1 MEDDE
6 RIHEGDLDEAQH
18 GLSPLDIHG
27 EVPHDGEG
35 LEDEHKEE
43 EEEEERELEAG
54 GEELKPSI
62 GFSHRAKIIQILKNL
77 HSPEVKIY
85 SESSKEFIGLL
96 RGDLGGSIL
105 REFIILS
112 PKCSELAESWRL
124 QKGKPGVAHILSL
137 FSAIFEHQEG
147 KSQIGGIRRSLDNFA
162 RLIFAE
168 GIDDIYGELNS
179 QEARRQSAALNLLAS
194 IVRRGIGLASE
205 VAKCF
210 DFKLPVLSKLSGIKK
225 KGRKEEMRG
234 VNRST
239 RNAFVGFAMS
249 FIEVGNLRL
258 LRWILQQRELYS
270 GVLRGIGTD
279 DVDTVVYILSVI
291 RDRVLIEDSLIP
303 PGLRSVLFGSATLEQ
318 LSYISGNPTAGAG
331 ADIAHEVLLLVCT
344 DPRNGLMPTLNL
356 KGNEKRLLDL
366 MKKLKATKVDY
377 HKKLLLA
384 VVNKR
389 PSLCAA
395 YMDEAS
401 AISLAADMI
410 CSVNWDAMITSLASN
425 SHNLLA
431 VNDDELQQIL
441 KCIIPAACSRLV
453 LNKGLLHSDDLVKH
467 GTLRLV
473 LESVKSLHGVI
484 RAIEKRTAG
493 MSMNIISHTSTEVAA
508 RLHFLCGLSC
518 SLEVDGSLEDVIYP
532 QADKIGME
540 KWISLKQF
548 FQDEVRAVLPD
559 PQVLLKLLSS
569 MSCKEPKNS
578 GKSLKR
584 CSNFPGF
591 VAKKLKSETTN
602 EDIDIMIGGIDA
614 EYTDANGTESDK
626 QDLDLVN
633 DRMVTVKD
641 VWGSKEHNLI
651 INEPLDAEDVF
662 QSKLLEI
669 LTFYLRTMPVSFDGA
684 FDFFRVIPVNPLSLP
699 TNRQESLLSLL
710 VEYIGQS
717 TGSLELG
724 RIPESMY
731 KHLQPLINVL
741 LYSGLK
747 NICNKAYILVR
758 AAMIS
763 SGAFDQ
769 NFAEIDAWLFFLPSY
784 KTQKLGVES
793 QGGDAFCD
801 LSSVVVSFLCDGV
814 STVGNNLYKHL
825 DNMHRLLAKL
835 DYFEDKLSENED
847 FEISLC
853 EWRPLKNLL
862 CFARSILNPQSCN
875 LFSESDNTTEG
886 HQSSLFSVLSKV
898 QEFLDQGHANVL
910 AETGTALAFSV
921 LCATPEDVLEN
932 FPLLL
937 TVTKRYFNSY
947 LPFLSSIFFLEPEYL
962 AKASI
967 RWPDMFSSAFRM
979 IKGEFLNYCCA
990 NNALNSNNSFLK
1002 ESAAAALSQFLCNAS
1017 FYALFSSLF
1026 SFGCCTTHASRK
1038 EEISHSVEILDLLK
1052 VKISEGSGNDLLSFL
1067 RYTLFWTYQIL
1078 STYIAKPSNPLK
1090 ELLQMCFSIVDYI
1103 LDSILLLTADST
1115 ESKSLGTSPTKHIH
1129 DAVDFTFHHPIIDL
1143 LLSCPLSYNE
1153 NSAEE
1158 RLGGQDDAMKIFSKE
1173 YLRPVDWIMLKFLSK
1188 LFDFLLNVGNREI
1201 YASENYVQLLG
1212 SIIKAP
1218 MLMIQKILLIFKQ
1231 KFELCYEKRNFLP
1244 LLPEFSILSALIQF
1258 VSPFELLELAHWMFS
1273 KLEAGVSGSPSE
1285 FTSAAFVCL
1294 YIADAAMEML
1304 HGYLKQ
1310 PELTSKPYHFWDV
1323 KIDNFDATIFQRV
1336 HCKIL
1341 HFAKCLKLEFAD
1353 KFLLK
1358 TVDRFY
1364 SQRYVGS
1371 SSAVLSFC
1379 MSLSTMTINSPMN
1392 LLLHCFFPTSK
1403 IKARILQLLIE
1414 ISPIH
1419 MDLFGRLF
1427 LGILSNDSSILS
1439 LLKGYVF
1446 SADDFL
1452 LLLPAALSYFSSNSH
1467 IDKQDLECS
1476 AFIPNFY
1483 SRTLLNGFSSWK
1495 NCVSRSIFE
1504 EEYGESVPAS
1514 FEDFQKFC
1522 NSTLLGQAIIMLHH
1536 FFILNGKS
1544 LSKRHRLEIF
1554 DSICPPSDELLDFGR
1569 KQVSSSPFNK
1579 TLKLIN
1585 EVFAKISLLRLL
1597 LSPPEMEGGSIEMTK
1612 EIKTK
1617 RFNHAKERFIN
1628 ILVKSLDQIVTNF
1641 PRKANNTD
1649 SCTANTC
1656 KVVGFLEYFILRN
1669 IIQLSV
1675 EIQSYLTQLK
1685 SIPFLYP
1692 FIRSSLLHRFEDPV
1706 TIRAIRCILVALSAG
1721 RFSAAEILE
1730 LLLGHSQFVPIL
1742 ISNGSVS
1749 FSSTLA
1755 STGTLLQP
1763 VPSILKTIDASVTE
1777 VSSKESYNNYCV
1789 SDRRKIEHIRLLRVL
1804 YHLKNR
1810 QQSGGNSNLNVMD
1823 SKELISLL
1831 LSVYGATLGEIDL
1844 EILHLMNEIESYE
1857 GSEYEKIAEM
1867 DYLWGSAA
1875 FKVRKELIFDSSVSN
1890 SQNAANETTEE
1901 RRKVFFRENMPVDS
1915 KVCAMTALQF
1925 CYDRC
1930 SMIAPL
1936 SLDKL
1941 LDDKFTEISKMQ
1953 SQNIGTIQQYDPVFI
1968 LRFSIHSLLMDYIEP
1983 VEFAR
1988 IGLLAVTLI
1997 SISSPNEEQRKLGYV
2012 SLGRFKQALESSRK
2026 SKETLQLQLLLTYLQ
2041 NGISE
2046 SWQKMPSIIAIFTA
2060 EASFTLLDTTQKQFF
2075 TISKF
2080 LMHCPG
2086 VNLKSVPL
2094 FKTLFGNNSIHFKAD
2109 HLWILQLLYAG
2120 LNLYDDAKIYVK
2132 NNILEFL
2139 LSFYASSLSDP
2150 ESRILIL
2157 QIIKK
2162 SIKLPS
2168 LTHHLLKECGL
2179 LPWLSSV
2186 ISSYGENIDEDKH
2199 SSLRIL
2205 ELVLKIIN
2213 EAISSRPIMEW
2224 LQEFG
2229 LEQLSDITSNVYL
2242 LFVRALKLLKE
2253 NVLLLN
2259 SMLCVI
2265 VSTLR
2270 LSQKRKIYQ
2279 PHFTLSLNSLVQLCQ
2294 AVNAELSSRNFNVVI
2309 ELGVDAILMSTP
2321 VPVISHMD
2329 KEKLVKAITW
2339 AISVSLQLSS
2349 SQRSLTNELD
2359 RNVLISSKEQQE
2371 CRISKILRWLTASL
2385 ILGSM
2390 STVSLQTSTNYV
2402 LCRPNPENLQSLL
2415 ECLIGERDEIAE
2427 ECSANETLAVIIM
2440 YLQQLPRGHNDALN
2454 RSVVLALCILLLNTS
2469 NPTVKK
2475 YLSERC
2481 GQVVSLCMKIGCPAE
2496 TNPAWRWS
2504 YYQPWR
2510 DLTTYETE
2518 MEKMEEDQACRSLL
2532 IIFSNALSGAEQ
2544 FGFPVLSC
2552 DDLEH
2557 YNLFEWETEMLLR
2570 RLPPEDSLAPN

>member
-1 MEDDE
+1 MEDGE
-6 RIHEGDLDEAQH
+6 QIREGDLDEALH
-18 GLSPLDIHG
+18 GLSPLGIHG

-35 LEDEHKEE
+35 LEDEDKEE
-43 EEEEERELEAG
+43 EEEEEGELEVG
-54 GEELKPSI
+54 GEGLEPSI

-96 RGDLGGSIL
+96 RGDLGGTIL
-105 REFIILS
+105 REFILLS
-112 PKCSELAESWRL
+112 PKCSELAEAWRL
-124 QKGKPGVAHILSL
+124 HMGKPGVAHILSL
-137 FSAIFEHQEG
+137 FSVVFEHPEG

-162 RLIFAE
+162 RSIFVE
-168 GIDDIYGELNS
+168 RIDDIHSELNS

-234 VNRST
+234 VKRST

-249 FIEVGNLRL
+249 FIQVGNPRL

-291 RDRVLIEDSLIP
+291 RDRVLVEDSLIP

-344 DPRNGLMPTLNL
+344 DPRNGLMPTSNL
-356 KGNEKRLLDL
+356 KGNEKRLFDL
-366 MKKLKATKVDY
+366 MKKLKATEVDY

-384 VVNKR
+384 VVNRR

-395 YMDEAS
+395 FA

-431 VNDDELQQIL
+431 VNDGELQQIL

-453 LNKGLLHSDDLVKH
+453 LNKGLLHSDDRVKH

-473 LESVKSLHGVI
+473 LESVKSLQGLI
-484 RAIEKRTAG
+484 RAIDKRAAG
-493 MSMNIISHTSTEVAA
+493 MSMNIIPHTSTEVAA
-508 RLHFLCGLSC
+508 RLHFLLGLSC
-518 SLEVDGSLEDVIYP
+518 SLEVDGSLEDVIHP
-532 QADKIGME
+532 QADKIGIE

-548 FQDEVRAVLPD
+548 IQDEVRAVLPD

-569 MSCKEPKNS
+569 MSCKELKSS

-584 CSNFPGF
+584 CSNFPEG

-602 EDIDIMIGGIDA
+602 EYIDIMISGIDA
-614 EYTDANGTESDK
+614 ECTDANGTASGK

-633 DRMVTVKD
+633 DRMVIVKD
-641 VWGSKEHNLI
+641 IWGSKEDNLI
-651 INEPLDAEDVF
+651 INNPTDAEDVF
-662 QSKLLEI
+662 HSKLLDI
-669 LTFYLRTMPVSFDGA
+669 LAIYLRTMPISFDGA

-699 TNRQESLLSLL
+699 TNRQQSLFSLL
-710 VEYIGQS
+710 VEYIGQP

-724 RIPESMY
+724 SIPESMY

-747 NICNKAYILVR
+747 NICNQAYILVR

-763 SGAFDQ
+763 TGAFDQ
-769 NFAEIDAWLFFLPSY
+769 NFVEIDAWLFFLPAY
-784 KTQKLGVES
+784 KTQKLGVDS
-793 QGGDAFCD
+793 QGGGAYRD
-801 LSSVVVSFLCDGV
+801 LSSVVVSFLCDAV

-825 DNMHRLLAKL
+825 DNMHRLLANL
-835 DYFEDKLSENED
+835 DYFEDKLSEDED

-862 CFARSILNPQSCN
+862 CFARSILNQQSCN
-875 LFSESDNTTEG
+875 LFPVSENTTKG
-886 HQSSLFSVLSKV
+886 HESSLSSVLSKV
-898 QEFLDQGHANVL
+898 QEFLDQGHANEL
-910 AETGTALAFSV
+910 AETGTALSFSV
-921 LCATPEDVLEN
+921 ICATPEDVMEN

-937 TVTKRYFNSY
+937 TVTKHYFNSY

-967 RWPDMFSSAFRM
+967 RWPDMFFSAFRM
-979 IKGEFLNYCCA
+979 LKGEFLNYCRA
-990 NNALNSNNSFLK
+990 NDALNLNNFPPK
-1002 ESAAAALSQFLCNAS
+1002 ESAAAAAAALSQFLFNAS
-1017 FYALFSSLF
+1017 FYELFSALF
-1026 SFGCCTTHASRK
+1026 SFGRCTKHATRE

-1052 VKISEGSGNDLLSFL
+1052 VKISEGSDNDLLSFL
-1067 RYTLFWTYQIL
+1067 RYTLFWSYQIL
-1078 STYIAKPSNPLK
+1078 STYIAKPLNPLK
-1090 ELLQMCFSIVDYI
+1090 ELLQMCFSIVDYM

-1115 ESKSLGTSPTKHIH
+1115 ESKSLGTSSPTKHIH
-1129 DAVDFTFHHPIIDL
+1129 DAVDFIFHHPIINL
-1143 LLSCPLSYNE
+1143 LLSCPVSYNE
-1153 NSAEE
+1153 NSADGK
-1158 RLGGQDDAMKIFSKE
+1158 LGGQNDALKIFSTE
-1173 YLRPVDWIMLKFLSK
+1173 NLRPVDWIRLKFLSK
-1188 LFDFLLNVGNREI
+1188 LFDFLLNVGNREM
-1201 YASENYVQLLG
+1201 YASENYVQFLG

-1218 MLMIQKILLIFKQ
+1218 MLVIQKVLLIFRQ
-1231 KFELCYEKRNFLP
+1231 KFELCFEKRNFLP

-1273 KLEAGVSGSPSE
+1273 KLEDAVSGSVSE
-1285 FTSAAFVCL
+1285 FTSAALVCL

-1310 PELTSKPYHFWDV
+1310 PELKSKPYHFWDI
-1323 KIDNFDATIFQRV
+1323 KLENFDATIFQIV

-1341 HFAKCLKLEFAD
+1341 HFVICLKLEFAD

-1358 TVDRFY
+1358 TVDRVY
-1364 SQRYVGS
+1364 SQRYAGPS
-1371 SSAVLSFC
+1371 STILPFYV
-1379 MSLSTMTINSPMN
+1379 SLSTMIANSPMN
-1392 LLLHCFFPTSK
+1392 LFLHCFFPTSK
-1403 IKARILQLLIE
+1403 IKARTLQLLVE
-1414 ISPIH
+1414 ISPSH

-1427 LGILSNDSSILS
+1427 LGILSDDSSILN

-1446 SADDFL
+1446 SADDYL

-1467 IDKQDLECS
+1467 IDKQDLEHS
-1476 AFIPNFY
+1476 ALIPNFY
-1483 SRTLLNGFSSWK
+1483 SRILLTGFSSWK
-1495 NCVSRSIFE
+1495 NYVTQSIFD
-1504 EEYGESVPAS
+1504 EEYGESAPAS

-1522 NSTLLGQAIIMLHH
+1522 NSTLLGKAIIMLHH

-1544 LSKRHRLEIF
+1544 LSKRHRLDIF
-1554 DSICPPSDELLDFGR
+1554 DSVCPPSDEFLEFGR
-1569 KQVSSSPFNK
+1569 EQVSFGPFNE
-1579 TLKLIN
+1579 TLKLIS
-1585 EVFAKISLLRLL
+1585 EGFAKISLLRLL
-1597 LSPPEMEGGSIEMTK
+1597 LSPPELEGGSIEMTK

-1617 RFNHAKERFIN
+1617 RFNHSKERFIN
-1628 ILVKSLDQIVTNF
+1628 ILVKSLDQIVRNF
-1641 PRKANNTD
+1641 PRKTNNMD

-1656 KVVGFLEYFILRN
+1656 KVV
-1669 IIQLSV
+1669 SV
-1675 EIQSYLTQLK
+1675 EIQSYLTRLK
-1685 SIPFLYP
+1685 SIPFLNP

-1706 TIRAIRCILVALSAG
+1706 TIKAIRCILVALSVG

-1730 LLLGHSQFVPIL
+1730 LSLGHSQFVPIL
-1742 ISNGSVS
+1742 TCNGSVS
-1749 FSSTLA
+1749 FSSALA
-1755 STGTLLQP
+1755 PTGTLLQP

-1777 VSSKESYNNYCV
+1777 VSSRESYNNYCV
-1789 SDRRKIEHIRLLRVL
+1789 SDRRKIEHIRLLRIL

-1810 QQSGGNSNLNVMD
+1810 QQSDGNSNLNVMD
-1823 SKELISLL
+1823 SKELISFL

-1844 EILHLMNEIESYE
+1844 EILHLMNEIESSE
-1857 GSEYEKIAEM
+1857 GLEYERIAEM

-1875 FKVRKELIFDSSVSN
+1875 FKVRKELRFDCSVSN
-1890 SQNAANETTEE
+1890 NKNVANETTEE
-1901 RRKVFFRENMPVDS
+1901 RRKVLFRENIPVDS
-1915 KVCAMTALQF
+1915 KLSNFAMIDAQGL
-1925 CYDRC
+1925 
-1930 SMIAPL
+1930 PHL

-1941 LDDKFTEISKMQ
+1941 LEDKFTETSKIQ
-1953 SQNIGTIQQYDPVFI
+1953 SQNVSMVQQYDPVFI

-1997 SISSPNEEQRKLGYV
+1997 SISSPDEEQRKLGYT

-2026 SKETLQLQLLLTYLQ
+2026 SKEALQLQLLLTYVQ

-2046 SWQKMPSIIAIFTA
+2046 SWQKIPSIIAIFTA
-2060 EASFTLLDTTQKQFF
+2060 EASFTLLDTAQKQFF
-2075 TISKF
+2075 TINKF

-2094 FKTLFGNNSIHFKAD
+2094 FNTLFGNSSIHFKAD
-2109 HLWILQLLYAG
+2109 RLWILQLLYAG

-2139 LSFYASSLSDP
+2139 LSFYASSISDL
-2150 ESRILIL
+2150 ESKILIL

-2162 SIKLPS
+2162 SIKLPL

-2199 SSLRIL
+2199 SSLGII

-2213 EAISSRPIMEW
+2213 EAISSRSIMEW
-2224 LQEFG
+2224 LQEFA

-2242 LFVRALKLLKE
+2242 LFVRALKLLKG

-2259 SMLCVI
+2259 SMLRVM

-2279 PHFTLSLNSLVQLCQ
+2279 PHFTLSLNSIVQLCQ
-2294 AVNAELSSRNFNVVI
+2294 AVNAELSSRDFNLAI
-2309 ELGVDAILMSTP
+2309 ELGVDAILMNTP
-2321 VPVISHMD
+2321 VPVTSHMD
-2329 KEKLVKAITW
+2329 KVKLAKVITW

-2359 RNVLISSKEQQE
+2359 WNVLISLKEQQE

-2385 ILGSM
+2385 ILGSI
-2390 STVSLQTSTNYV
+2390 STVAHQTSTNYV

-2427 ECSANETLAVIIM
+2427 DCGANETLAFIIM
-2440 YLQQLPRGHNDALN
+2440 YLQQLPRVNNDALN
-2454 RSVVLALCILLLNTS
+2454 RSVTLALCILLLNTS

-2475 YLSERC
+2475 YLSERR

-2496 TNPAWRWS
+2496 TNTAWRWS

-2518 MEKMEEDQACRSLL
+2518 MEKLEEDQACRSLL

-2552 DDLEH
+2552 DDVEH
-2557 YNLFEWETEMLLR
+2557 CSLFRWEREIMLR
-2570 RLPPEDSLAPN
+2570 RISKS